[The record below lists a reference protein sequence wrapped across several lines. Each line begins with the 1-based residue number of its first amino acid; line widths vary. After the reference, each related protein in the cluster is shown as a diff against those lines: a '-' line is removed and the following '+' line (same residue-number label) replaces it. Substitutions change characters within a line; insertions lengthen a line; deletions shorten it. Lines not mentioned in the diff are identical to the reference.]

1 MPPDDC
7 RAALLTVKQ
16 SSEAKNT
23 IEVTFLRIFMILE
36 VLQYPDPRLHEVAKP
51 VTEIT
56 PELAE
61 LARNMV
67 ETMYAE
73 KGIGLAAPQVGEL
86 VRLIVVDVKDPE
98 EEPDPKIFINPEI
111 TPLGGS
117 IVCEEGCLSVPDYRA
132 EVERVER
139 IHVRALNLDG
149 KTVEFEA
156 DDIFAICLQHEVD
169 HLDGKLF
176 IDRISRLK
184 RSLYAASMR
193 KRLKREQG

>member
-1 MPPDDC
+1 
-7 RAALLTVKQ
+7 
-16 SSEAKNT
+16 
-23 IEVTFLRIFMILE
+23 MILE

-117 IVCEEGCLSVPDYRA
+117 IV
-132 EVERVER
+132 
-139 IHVRALNLDG
+139 
-149 KTVEFEA
+149 
-156 DDIFAICLQHEVD
+156 
-169 HLDGKLF
+169 
-176 IDRISRLK
+176 
-184 RSLYAASMR
+184 
-193 KRLKREQG
+193 

>member
-1 MPPDDC
+1 
-7 RAALLTVKQ
+7 
-16 SSEAKNT
+16 
-23 IEVTFLRIFMILE
+23 MILE